1 MFKKWHILLFIIVL
15 SFSLTAC
22 ANDSAKTTVAD
33 SKVQVT
39 VSFNA
44 MKEFVDAVGGDLVEV
59 TTIIPDGTE
68 PHDFEMKAQDI
79 ASLSNA
85 AIFVYNGLGME
96 QWADEAIQAADN
108 QDLIVVEAS
117 AGADAIAHTEE
128 EEIEEHGQYDPHL
141 WLSLKGAQTEIENI
155 KNALVEADPSN
166 KDAYETNYQYA
177 AEQLDSLYQEY
188 TEKFQ
193 STDRKNFVTGHAAFG
208 YLCRDFGLEQNSVE
222 DIFAEGEPSAQQL
235 AELVDYCLENNVTT
249 VFAEELA
256 SPDVSETL
264 ANEVG
269 AKVETIYTIESAEDS
284 KSYLERMREN
294 LEKIYVSLTD

>member
-96 QWADEAIQAADN
+96 QWADE
-108 QDLIVVEAS
+108 
-117 AGADAIAHTEE
+117 GADAIAHTEE